1 MVLAPRP
8 AIDRRHQ
15 EYPLPAGLAQR
26 MAKIVLGQLRE
37 RQGRLLE
44 AEELYREFLPLAEDL
59 RPRLAHVLAARQ
71 NYQEALETLDG
82 SADSLQETPPETACL
97 GLALSLILQSGKGLL
112 WWGGKKSGWRRTPIR
127 SAPMCWGAFKIGK
140 SAGPSRPRISPK

>member
-1 MVLAPRP
+1 
-8 AIDRRHQ
+8 
-15 EYPLPAGLAQR
+15 

-37 RQGRLLE
+37 RQDRLVE

-82 SADSLQETPPETACL
+82 SADSLRETPPETACL
-97 GLALSLILQSGKGLL
+97 GFALSLIVQSGKGLL
-112 WWGGKKSGWRRTPIR
+112 WWGEKVRLAAEADPLCADVLGRVQNWEVGRPFTAEDFPEIAALQVRP
-127 SAPMCWGAFKIGK
+127 SAIH
-140 SAGPSRPRISPK
+140 